1 MQPLIGKAQAA
12 WADLATVQA
21 GALLL
26 VLADALVRVLPLVT
40 ELRLG
45 IALSLIGAP
54 FFLHLL
60 LRMRRGLA

>member
-26 VLADALVRVLPLVT
+26 VLAFL
-40 ELRLG
+40 
-45 IALSLIGAP
+45 IALTLAVA
-54 FFLHLL
+54 
-60 LRMRRGLA
+60 RGRA